1 MRAHAGAVYG
11 VDFCADSRFVISA
24 GEDATARLWSLE
36 VRCNAGD
43 LLLTCCC
50 EKTLLC
56 LHLTRAW
63 TPFGFVLQRGCA
75 LSVYSGHE
83 KPVWTVASAPV
94 GPYFATGSLDHTALL
109 WTIERP
115 QPIRMFAGHL
125 ADVDAVSECA

>member
-24 GEDATARLWSLE
+24 GEDTTARLWSLE
-36 VRCNAGD
+36 VRCSRLAAPNRLSCA
-43 LLLTCCC
+43 LN
-50 EKTLLC
+50 
-56 LHLTRAW
+56 LTRAW

-75 LSVYSGHE
+75 LWVYSGHE